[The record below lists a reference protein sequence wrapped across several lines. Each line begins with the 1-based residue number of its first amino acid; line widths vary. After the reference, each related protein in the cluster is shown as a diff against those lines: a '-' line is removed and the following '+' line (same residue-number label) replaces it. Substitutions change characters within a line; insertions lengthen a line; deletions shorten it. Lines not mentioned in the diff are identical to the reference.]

1 MDAYARRAV
10 EYAYAGAPAALFDDP
25 EPGPGIYATLMTGAY
40 AGIASA
46 IATGDDPMECA
57 RIGAV
62 GALTGYLDAHDAP
75 WYAAPVC

>member
-1 MDAYARRAV
+1 
-10 EYAYAGAPAALFDDP
+10 
-25 EPGPGIYATLMTGAY
+25 MTGAY